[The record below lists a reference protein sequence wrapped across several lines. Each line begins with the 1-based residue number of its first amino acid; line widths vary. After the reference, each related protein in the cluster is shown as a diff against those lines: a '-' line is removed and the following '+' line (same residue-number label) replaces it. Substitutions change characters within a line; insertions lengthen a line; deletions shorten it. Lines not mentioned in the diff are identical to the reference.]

1 MFEAV
6 GDPLGVVV
14 ETDLLVELQEAMI
27 AAHDIESNAMLELS
41 QANRT
46 QVQGTR
52 IVFVQMIGAV

>member
-41 QANRT
+41 QADRT

-52 IVFVQMIGAV
+52 IVFF